1 MLERC
6 EVLVSKCV
14 VEGGA
19 VATSVENLQT
29 IHKLRDRDHDTFEA
43 MVHAYGAELFRH
55 ARRRTLNDAAAED
68 IVQETFTRAYRA
80 LPRLR
85 DDSNLRPWL
94 HHILANVCIDEANRR
109 DRETAKVTRL
119 FVDPAAS
126 LDTPGVETELGLDL
140 DDTSL
145 QSALLTLTPEYRD
158 ALVLRFVDELE
169 YDELAYRSGISEQ
182 NARARVSRA
191 RSMMRTALTGAAA
204 IPVFIYTFFRRSSKA
219 AAALDRAEST
229 TASSMGV
236 GASAQMNRLASVA
249 APAMEAA
256 SSVAAQ
262 APTAGPM
269 LAKVA
274 VGVGLVATAAF
285 TTTSDSAAPASA
297 AIVVP
302 DRVVSDQAVAAAPA
316 GVGDPVVTTV
326 GAAPAEGAAP
336 GTPATAAAGAAE
348 ATAASTVPPTAP
360 PTVAPTTPPT
370 VAPTVPPTTVPPTAP
385 PTTAPPTAP
394 PTTLPPAVL
403 GGSVSAPSISVTS
416 AGPRFDLSG
425 PVSLTIGDAVVTGS
439 LSGRLGVNATVDRNG
454 RQRLDGQVT
463 ASFGAGSIDL
473 RLAGFATATAD
484 PTTFTLVGRFSAS
497 GDTAGLVTSG
507 SFSGTL
513 TAGSLSLSL
522 TP

>member
-1 MLERC
+1 MLEHMRVLGR
-6 EVLVSKCV
+6 EVG
-14 VEGGA
+14 GGA
-19 VATSVENLQT
+19 VATSVEDLQT
-29 IHKLRDRDHDTFEA
+29 IHKLRGRDHDTFEV
-43 MVHAYGAELFRH
+43 MVHAYGPELFRH

-85 DDSNLRPWL
+85 DDSNVRPWL

-119 FVDPAAS
+119 FVDPAAT
-126 LDTPGVETELGLDL
+126 LDNPGVEAELGLDL

-204 IPVFIYTFFRRSSKA
+204 IPLFVYTFFRRSSKA
-219 AAALDRAEST
+219 AAALDRAEGT
-229 TASSMGV
+229 TASSMGI
-236 GASAQMNRLASVA
+236 GTSAQMNRLATVA

-262 APTAGPM
+262 APTVAPM

-285 TTTSDSAAPASA
+285 TASSDSTPPAAAS
-297 AIVVP
+297 IVVP
-302 DRVVSDQAVAAAPA
+302 DRVVSDQSGAVAAPA
-316 GVGDPVVTTV
+316 VGDPVVTSV
-326 GAAPAEGAAP
+326 GAAPAAAAP
-336 GTPATAAAGAAE
+336 GAPTVDAAPATVAP
-348 ATAASTVPPTAP
+348 TVAPTVP
-360 PTVAPTTPPT
+360 PTVAPTTPVT
-370 VAPTVPPTTVPPTAP
+370 AAPTVPPTTAPPVTAPPVTAPPTTVPPTAP
-385 PTTAPPTAP
+385 PTTTA
-394 PTTLPPAVL
+394 PAVL
-403 GGSVSAPSISVTS
+403 GGSVSGPSLSVTA

-425 PVSLTIGDAVVTGS
+425 PVSFTIGDSVVTAT
-439 LSGRLGVNATVDRNG
+439 LSGRLGVNATIDRNG

-463 ASFGAGSIDL
+463 ASFGSDSIDL

-484 PTTFTLVGRFSAS
+484 PSTFTLVGRFSAS
-497 GDTAGLVTSG
+497 GGTAGLVTSG
-507 SFSGTL
+507 SVSGTL
-513 TAGSLSLSL
+513 TAGSLSLIL

>member
-1 MLERC
+1 M
-6 EVLVSKCV
+6 
-14 VEGGA
+14 
-19 VATSVENLQT
+19 ATSVENLQT
-29 IHKLRDRDHDTFEA
+29 IHKLRNRDHDTFEA
-43 MVHAYGAELFRH
+43 MVHAYGPELFRH

-85 DDSNLRPWL
+85 DDSNVRPWL

-126 LDTPGVETELGLDL
+126 LDSPGVEAELGLDL

-204 IPVFIYTFFRRSSKA
+204 IPLFVYTFFRRSSKA

-229 TASSMGV
+229 TASSMGI
-236 GASAQMNRLASVA
+236 GASAQMNRLATVA

-262 APTAGPM
+262 APVAAPM

-285 TTTSDSAAPASA
+285 TASSDSAPPAA
-297 AIVVP
+297 ASIVVP
-302 DRVVSDQAVAAAPA
+302 DRVAPDQSGAAAAPA
-316 GVGDPVVTTV
+316 VGDPVVTTV
-326 GAAPAEGAAP
+326 GAAPAGAAAP
-336 GTPATAAAGAAE
+336 GAPAVDAAPATAEPAPV
-348 ATAASTVPPTAP
+348 ATVAPTVAPTVP
-360 PTVAPTTPPT
+360 PTVAPTTPVT
-370 VAPTVPPTTVPPTAP
+370 AAPTVPPTTAPPVTAPPTTVPPTAP
-385 PTTAPPTAP
+385 PTTSA
-394 PTTLPPAVL
+394 PAVL
-403 GGSVSAPSISVTS
+403 GGSVSGPSISVTA

-425 PVSLTIGDAVVTGS
+425 PVSFAIGDTVVTAT

-463 ASFGAGSIDL
+463 ATLGSGSIDL

-484 PTTFTLVGRFSAS
+484 PSTFTLVGRFSAS
-497 GDTAGLVTSG
+497 GATAGLVTSG

>member
-1 MLERC
+1 
-6 EVLVSKCV
+6 
-14 VEGGA
+14 

-29 IHKLRDRDHDTFEA
+29 IHKLRNRDHDTFEA
-43 MVHAYGAELFRH
+43 MVHAYGPELFRH

-85 DDSNLRPWL
+85 DDSNVRPWL

-126 LDTPGVETELGLDL
+126 LDSPGVEAELGLDL

-204 IPVFIYTFFRRSSKA
+204 IPLFVYTFFRRSSKA

-229 TASSMGV
+229 TASSMGI
-236 GASAQMNRLASVA
+236 GASAQMNRLATVA

-262 APTAGPM
+262 APTVAPM
-269 LAKVA
+269 FAKVA

-285 TTTSDSAAPASA
+285 TASSDSAPPAA
-297 AIVVP
+297 ASIVVP
-302 DRVVSDQAVAAAPA
+302 DRVVSDQSGAVAAPA
-316 GVGDPVVTTV
+316 VGDPVVTSV
-326 GAAPAEGAAP
+326 GAAPAAAAP
-336 GTPATAAAGAAE
+336 GAPTVDAAPATVAP
-348 ATAASTVPPTAP
+348 TVSPTVP
-360 PTVAPTTPPT
+360 PTVAPTTPVTAAPT
-370 VAPTVPPTTVPPTAP
+370 VPPTTAPPVTVPPTTVPPTSP
-385 PTTAPPTAP
+385 PTTTA
-394 PTTLPPAVL
+394 PAVL
-403 GGSVSAPSISVTS
+403 GGSVSGPSISVTA

-425 PVSLTIGDAVVTGS
+425 PVSFAIGDTVVTAT
-439 LSGRLGVNATVDRNG
+439 LSGRLGVNTTIDRNG

-463 ASFGAGSIDL
+463 ASFGSDSIDL

-484 PTTFTLVGRFSAS
+484 PSTFTLVGRFSAS
-497 GDTAGLVTSG
+497 GGTAGLVTSG